1 MQWPFS
7 RLSRS
12 SRLLAAARL
21 AGAARPLLGAAAL
34 AGGTLLLLGT
44 LGSPAL
50 PAEPGRFALV
60 ASPEVPVSEVSFDEV
75 TRLFSFHKKFW
86 KPGEPASVLLPASG
100 LEARKFLLK
109 KVYKLSEPELRQ
121 MILKKLYQ
129 GEIDL
134 PPKVASTDRE
144 ALSFVASARGLVTIV
159 PADSVRGTNVKVLR
173 VDGKLPSDAGYI
185 LK

>member
-1 MQWPFS
+1 MQWRSS

-12 SRLLAAARL
+12 SRLLV
-21 AGAARPLLGAAAL
+21 AAL
-34 AGGTLLLLGT
+34 AGGAQLVLGA

-50 PAEPGRFALV
+50 TAEPGRFALV
-60 ASPEVPVSEVSFDEV
+60 ASPEVPVTGVSLDEV

-100 LEARKFLLK
+100 LEARTFLLK
-109 KVYKLSEPELRQ
+109 KIYNLSEAELRQ

-134 PPKVASTDRE
+134 PPKVASSDRD

-159 PADSVRGTNVKVLR
+159 PADSVRGTSVKVLR
-173 VDGKLPSDAGYI
+173 VDGKLPSEPGYV

>member
-12 SRLLAAARL
+12 SRLLAL
-21 AGAARPLLGAAAL
+21 ARPLAGTAAL
-34 AGGTLLLLGT
+34 AGGTLLLLGI
-44 LGSPAL
+44 LGSPAV

-60 ASPEVPVSEVSFDEV
+60 VSPEVPVTEVSFDEV

-100 LEARKFLLK
+100 LEARSFLLRK
-109 KVYKLSEPELRQ
+109 IYNLSEPELRQ

-134 PPKVASTDRE
+134 PPKVAASDRE
-144 ALSFVASARGLVTIV
+144 ALTFVASARGLVTLV
-159 PADSVRGTNVKVLR
+159 PADSVRGTSVKVLR
-173 VDGKLPSDAGYI
+173 VDGKLPNDAGYA

>member
-1 MQWPFS
+1 MQSPFS

-12 SRLLAAARL
+12 SRLLVAARR
-21 AGAARPLLGAAAL
+21 AGAARPPFGAAAL

-44 LGSPAL
+44 LGSPAV
-50 PAEPGRFALV
+50 PAESWRFALV
-60 ASPEVPVSEVSFDEV
+60 ASPEVPVTEVSFDEV

-86 KPGEPASVLLPASG
+86 KPGEPASVLLPAAG
-100 LEARKFLLK
+100 LEARTFLLQK
-109 KVYKLSEPELRQ
+109 IYKVSEPELRQ

-144 ALSFVASARGLVTIV
+144 ALSFVASARGLVTLV
-159 PADSVRGTNVKVLR
+159 PADSVRSAKVKVLR
-173 VDGKLPSDAGYI
+173 VDGKLPSDAGYA